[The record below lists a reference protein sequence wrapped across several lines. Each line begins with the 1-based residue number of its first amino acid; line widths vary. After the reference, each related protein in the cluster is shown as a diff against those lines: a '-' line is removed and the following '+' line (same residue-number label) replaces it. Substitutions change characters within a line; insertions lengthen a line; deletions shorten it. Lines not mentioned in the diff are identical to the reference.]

1 MGDLNS
7 YNIHVF
13 WVLFRL
19 GRLICLFSRGM
30 VGLKLGLKKINITL
44 RLPLAHLTR
53 EEN

>member
-1 MGDLNS
+1 MCSGYYSD
-7 YNIHVF
+7 
-13 WVLFRL
+13 WGGLFVYSA
-19 GRLICLFSRGM
+19 GGM